1 MRGVRCMSKN
11 KRTTNVASIAMTDI
25 ERERREKEKAERMK
39 RINDL
44 YCNRNHGNNPGVTD
58 GN

>member
-11 KRTTNVASIAMTDI
+11 KRPTNVASIVMTDI
-25 ERERREKEKAERMK
+25 ERERGEKEKAERMR

-44 YCNRNHGNNPGVTD
+44 FRNRNHSDNPGVTD